1 MVEHLVCNQG
11 VVGSNPVASTN
22 LAPASATQV
31 VSTPAVIT
39 QMREELRFRRSSTDL
54 FGDSSPNGTRR
65 SLFFENEVD
74 RERW

>member
-22 LAPASATQV
+22 LARTSATPGRTYQ
-31 VSTPAVIT
+31 I
-39 QMREELRFRRSSTDL
+39 REKPRFRRSSSGL
-54 FGDSSPNGTRR
+54 FGESSPNGTRR